1 MLHNVS
7 AAAVTSMGREGYI
20 LSISNHSTLLT
31 ANDARGIFYGVQTL
45 KQLLNKTSRVTA
57 QLIED
62 KPDTVV
68 RGAFLMT
75 HTFEA
80 CNVTWLKKA
89 ADLMSSLKMNT
100 AIVTAGYFAAV
111 DGLKTNCGDARLQ
124 LQEAHHYFGERYIDV
139 VPTLTAGDTSPEQI
153 AALQCGPDIAEGMWV
168 RNETF
173 VVHEDGL
180 HPALPFETGLPT
192 NGNMTEPGKN
202 GLPAGWESSAGVHL
216 CDVDN
221 TSSPFEGGRSLHCTE
236 SSSTVGGYAHSNK
249 LSSCPGGLFELEFWV
264 KSAHVDKV
272 FTPVIELVIESPS
285 RAQVAVGAFSGER
298 TAWSG
303 EWQRRSIVVAT
314 PVGSST
320 SEPSRN
326 VTLYVITRAP
336 FVKPGAAPGKAEWWL
351 TGLRIRRLSAGLRN
365 LIRTNASDIEVRL
378 EDGSPMTLGKDYR
391 VRDPE
396 RPSDPFFPDWSR
408 LIPHQILPLPGG
420 RLHRGDQV
428 KVSYDFLPALP
439 GEAMNALAE
448 PRYYQALEHYT
459 DGVMALFS
467 PKAVFF
473 VHDEMRGIGR
483 DSRSIR
489 SGLSNAGLLARSMN
503 KLQGFVKARN
513 ANASAWFWDDMI
525 NPYHNGARETY
536 QVPWGGRNGSTA
548 GALNMT
554 DPEIGWLSWW
564 YSSRDFDG
572 KMGNTTHVFGSR
584 PWFGCPASN
593 GQNMA
598 EWGKIMASAPGA
610 RGMIDT
616 NWDTSLQIDQWGNF
630 SVSADYSWNLL
641 HRGRQ

>member
-1 MLHNVS
+1 MRAASLLFLLLSVAVGADLVPLPHSRAVYSGAGTEFGPHSALQSSGGVGLAVQQLQQLLHSRDPVQPIAPPSKHAIGTIVLALRGDPAAGAWLMLHNVS

-62 KPDTVV
+62 KPDIGAGV

-124 LQEAHHYFGERYIDV
+124 LLEAHHYFSERYIDV

-249 LSSCPGGLFELEFWV
+249 LSSPYC
-264 KSAHVDKV
+264 
-272 FTPVIELVIESPS
+272 
-285 RAQVAVGAFSGER
+285 
-298 TAWSG
+298 
-303 EWQRRSIVVAT
+303 RRR
-314 PVGSST
+314 G
-320 SEPSRN
+320 
-326 VTLYVITRAP
+326 
-336 FVKPGAAPGKAEWWL
+336 
-351 TGLRIRRLSAGLRN
+351 
-365 LIRTNASDIEVRL
+365 VR
-378 EDGSPMTLGKDYR
+378 
-391 VRDPE
+391 
-396 RPSDPFFPDWSR
+396 
-408 LIPHQILPLPGG
+408 H
-420 RLHRGDQV
+420 
-428 KVSYDFLPALP
+428 
-439 GEAMNALAE
+439 
-448 PRYYQALEHYT
+448 
-459 DGVMALFS
+459 
-467 PKAVFF
+467 
-473 VHDEMRGIGR
+473 
-483 DSRSIR
+483 
-489 SGLSNAGLLARSMN
+489 N
-503 KLQGFVKARN
+503 KLQNPRPGKK
-513 ANASAWFWDDMI
+513 I
-525 NPYHNGARETY
+525 N
-536 QVPWGGRNGSTA
+536 
-548 GALNMT
+548 
-554 DPEIGWLSWW
+554 DP
-564 YSSRDFDG
+564 
-572 KMGNTTHVFGSR
+572 
-584 PWFGCPASN
+584 
-593 GQNMA
+593 
-598 EWGKIMASAPGA
+598 
-610 RGMIDT
+610 T
-616 NWDTSLQIDQWGNF
+616 N
-630 SVSADYSWNLL
+630 
-641 HRGRQ
+641 